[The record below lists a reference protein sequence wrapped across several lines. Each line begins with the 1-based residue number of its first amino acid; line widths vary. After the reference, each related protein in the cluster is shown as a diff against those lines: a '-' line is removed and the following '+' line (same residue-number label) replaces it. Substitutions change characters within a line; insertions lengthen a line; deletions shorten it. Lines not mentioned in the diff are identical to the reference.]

1 MYGPY
6 IVPLS
11 QMPTNRAH
19 PVYIIRIMSLDMLT
33 AQEILSTTY
42 RKMREEP
49 LQLCVYETE
58 GDRSY
63 SNSEFLAMIG
73 RCTNYLKDNGIARK
87 DIVVINI
94 GRSALHFAF
103 RYACMN
109 IGAIYFSLDP
119 LVPEQRAEMMI
130 ASSGAKLVIKKD
142 FILPEGLESDF
153 EPEEISD
160 NAPSFI
166 VFTSGST
173 GTPKG
178 VLQSRECISNLV
190 ESQLGTIPFK
200 TTDKVGTI
208 SSVSFIVSNVDMY
221 STLNGG
227 AALYIIDDALRGD
240 IPRMRAFLEKVRLDY
255 MILIPRYFDA
265 LGRPSSIRNV
275 VFGGD
280 KAGIQSRVEGVRL
293 YNSYGM
299 SEGIICN
306 GEITNYDLDP
316 PLGEPPAGNSIT
328 VEDEEGNPA
337 VVGEIVCRGRGLM
350 LGYLGD
356 MSNGI
361 PETPIRVLHTGDIG
375 KRMEDGIHILGR
387 IGEQVKINGH
397 RVEPAETRYAMST
410 TKGVDDA
417 VVAVFHRTDGSPY
430 LCGFYTGKIE
440 PE

>member
-1 MYGPY
+1 
-6 IVPLS
+6 
-11 QMPTNRAH
+11 
-19 PVYIIRIMSLDMLT
+19 MLT
-33 AQEILSTTY
+33 AQEILTTTY
-42 RKMREEP
+42 RRMREEP
-49 LQLCVYETE
+49 TQICAYETD
-58 GDRSY
+58 GDISY
-63 SNSEFLAMIG
+63 SNSEFLTMVG
-73 RCTNYLKDNGIARK
+73 KCTNYLKRNGIVRK
-87 DIVVINI
+87 DVIVINI
-94 GRSALHFAF
+94 GRSALHFAL

-142 FILPEGLESDF
+142 FSLPDDLESNF
-153 EPEEISD
+153 ELDEISD
-160 NAPSFI
+160 NEPAFI
-166 VFTSGST
+166 VYTSGST

-190 ESQLGTIPFK
+190 EAQLGTIPFK
-200 TTDKVGTI
+200 RTDKVGTI

-227 AALYIIDDALRGD
+227 ASLYIIDDSLRGD
-240 IPRMRAFLEKVRLDY
+240 MPRMRAFLEKVHLDY

-280 KAGIQSRVEGVRL
+280 KAGIQSRVNGVRL